1 MKYILRFGVCI
12 MLCAA
17 IGLGIV
23 RLNSGYTEK
32 STPYEE
38 KISYEKKGTTP
49 DTLTQKVNTPP
60 SKKDKYI
67 LKYDEDTEKIS
78 LTVRYKDGSEI
89 ISSVET
95 INPKYLTNDD
105 IKSLKKGIEFSSKED
120 MYILIEDYSS

>member
-38 KISYEKKGTTP
+38 KISYEKKA
-49 DTLTQKVNTPP
+49 PP
-60 SKKDKYI
+60 LI
-67 LKYDEDTEKIS
+67 L
-78 LTVRYKDGSEI
+78 
-89 ISSVET
+89 
-95 INPKYLTNDD
+95 
-105 IKSLKKGIEFSSKED
+105 
-120 MYILIEDYSS
+120 

>member
-1 MKYILRFGVCI
+1 M
-12 MLCAA
+12 
-17 IGLGIV
+17 
-23 RLNSGYTEK
+23 
-32 STPYEE
+32 
-38 KISYEKKGTTP
+38 
-49 DTLTQKVNTPP
+49 TQKVNTPP
-60 SKKDKYI
+60 SEKDKYI
-67 LKYDEDTEKIS
+67 LKYNEDTEKIS